1 MDLLVE
7 KLDGSRYYLSQYKV
21 LITDFE
27 ESAPSV
33 TRNSK
38 QIDQRNGSIDFGGWH
53 TEKTISVTGYYRAD
67 DMDEEE
73 KLREKLYALL
83 SDPEGYYITQLKTT
97 PETVVERPGET
108 SGGYYDKLTN
118 YPSHKRFLVYTEA
131 PELELVGNVNGTL
144 LYKLSVEF
152 KTIKLPYG
160 ETPAKDVAIDSPY
173 KGFPVNYVLASR
185 AIVPSQTDASL
196 PSAFMNLS
204 EDLAGKIITTSI
216 KVIVTN
222 YKGKIDSEGGDPRI
236 EVMDGWSTGNWVDL
250 INPISFTSN
259 GVYTSAP
266 VTTTK
271 SRLAGS
277 SNQIGIKLYNLNATA
292 EVLIKVELGTTAS
305 PWSPS
310 PLDPEYYADRLY
322 DDTPMNLLTNSS
334 TMEGW
339 EGRNEWEVDEHKFKG
354 LTVLKRRNLWAGLRQ
369 PVLTLPYRTDYT
381 WGAWAKA
388 DDFDLKHPSNLTV
401 YWNAL
406 DENGRELMSG
416 GYNIDNQ
423 MSSAWRRISF
433 TLPASALPTGTRKIG
448 IRLEKP
454 VDDGKYVYIAGI
466 KIAAGSTAYPWS
478 PNPADPEYH
487 EWLRKLPSAIAVPYA
502 GSVPCNQLEQG
513 FTIELT
519 ALSSASSLS
528 FKIGDT
534 ELTYNG
540 DVAKGD
546 VFRFSGFSYTKN
558 NLSIVDKTNKAYF
571 VLRPDKSNRI
581 SCNVFGKIRV
591 LGFQNFY
598 A

>member
-21 LITDFE
+21 LVTDFE
-27 ESAPSV
+27 ESAPTV
-33 TRNSK
+33 ARNNK
-38 QIDQRNGSIDFGGWH
+38 QLDQRNGSIDFGGWH

-97 PETVVERPGET
+97 PETSVERPGET

-144 LYKLSVEF
+144 LYKLTVEF

-160 ETPAKDVAIDSPY
+160 ETVPQNLDVKSNVPYYGRNLLLDTGFNNLPKYWTAASGTISGTFNGHNVFYCDARTIID
-173 KGFPVNYVLASR
+173 
-185 AIVPSQTDASL
+185 I
-196 PSAFMNLS
+196 
-204 EDLAGKIITTSI
+204 
-216 KVIVTN
+216 
-222 YKGKIDSEGGDPRI
+222 
-236 EVMDGWSTGNWVDL
+236 
-250 INPISFTSN
+250 
-259 GVYTSAP
+259 
-266 VTTTK
+266 
-271 SRLAGS
+271 
-277 SNQIGIKLYNLNATA
+277 A
-292 EVLIKVELGTTAS
+292 EVLRQTIYDPYLTNNRLLSSHWYTLSFYAKGVGKLNSYIYPNFVDSSAGSYIDGVSLGYATVDGSNVWNLTDGWTRHTYTFKS
-305 PWSPS
+305 NSSFPS
-310 PLDPEYYADRLY
+310 GEAQ
-322 DDTPMNLLTNSS
+322 NLLFRAFKGNMVYI
-334 TMEGW
+334 TMPKLEAGKLATDYSPAP
-339 EGRNEWEVDEHKFKG
+339 EDPDYNEWY
-354 LTVLKRRNLWAGLRQ
+354 LNTYYN
-369 PVLTLPYRTDYT
+369 T
-381 WGAWAKA
+381 
-388 DDFDLKHPSNLTV
+388 SNLF
-401 YWNAL
+401 
-406 DENGRELMSG
+406 
-416 GYNIDNQ
+416 I
-423 MSSAWRRISF
+423 
-433 TLPASALPTGTRKIG
+433 
-448 IRLEKP
+448 
-454 VDDGKYVYIAGI
+454 
-466 KIAAGSTAYPWS
+466 
-478 PNPADPEYH
+478 
-487 EWLRKLPSAIAVPYA
+487 PYL

-513 FTIELT
+513 FAIELT

-581 SCNVFGKIRV
+581 TCNVFGKIRV